1 MATKNIVPRADG
13 EGGLG
18 TSSLKWKETHH
29 VTASFGDISLIE
41 DESNTLQLS
50 GGPLVATS
58 GLSGSLTQLSDG
70 TSYLIEGTGIGIATG
85 SSGAITISATGGGG
99 GAGGGKH
106 GLTVTTG
113 SDFNT
118 VTFASAEERQ
128 LYIVDSASA
137 VTATLADPGTSYD
150 GYEVNIKRLGAGTVH
165 ITGSAGVISI
175 DGSATFDLPS
185 QYSSVTLV
193 ATGSQFVII

>member
-41 DESNTLQLS
+41 DESNNLQLS

-85 SSGAITISATGGGG
+85 SSGAITISATGGAG
-99 GAGGGKH
+99 GGGKH
-106 GLTVTTG
+106 ALTVTKDT
-113 SDFNT
+113 DFNT
-118 VTFASAEERQ
+118 VVFASAEERQ

-165 ITGSAGVISI
+165 ITGSTGVIAI